1 MHRKQWPWRDHP
13 IRAVFSGSADCASST
28 SNPMG
33 IPAIVSASGSPYSNL
48 APDRM
53 VSLFGYQLA
62 DTTVQAGA
70 LPLPSSLAGA
80 AIGVTD
86 SAGVTRL
93 AGLSWVSPSRV
104 EFAMPSGIAPGSA
117 IVTLTNAGT
126 ALVVGPIQVAI
137 APVAPGLFPAAQIV
151 RMHTDGKQ
159 TLESV
164 SAGTIAMGS
173 EPIYLRLYATGL
185 RNRSD
190 EKNVSCQIGGQS
202 VPVTYAGP
210 QPQFPGLDPVDVV
223 LPASLHPAGPVFIE
237 VPAATCGR
245 DCSPGFCHGSCPTY
259 GRG

>member
-1 MHRKQWPWRDHP
+1 MHRKQWPWRDTP
-13 IRAVFSGSADCASST
+13 SGLS
-28 SNPMG
+28 
-33 IPAIVSASGSPYSNL
+33 IPAARI
-48 APDRM
+48 
-53 VSLFGYQLA
+53 
-62 DTTVQAGA
+62 A
-70 LPLPSSLAGA
+70 LPALRTRWASRPSSAPPARRLPTWLRIGWSACSATSLRIPLCRRAPAAAVSLAGA
-80 AIGVTD
+80 AIGVAD

-93 AGLSWVSPSRV
+93 AGLSWVSPSRG
-104 EFAMPSGIAPGSA
+104 EFVMPSGIAPGSA
-117 IVTLTNAGT
+117 LMTLTNAGT

-151 RMHTDGKQ
+151 RVHTDGKQ

-210 QPQFPGLDPVDVV
+210 EPQFPGLDQVDVV

-245 DCSPGFCHGSCPTY
+245 DCSPGFCHGSCPTG

>member
-1 MHRKQWPWRDHP
+1 MRFQHFEPDGHPGHRQRL
-13 IRAVFSGSADCASST
+13 RLAVF
-28 SNPMG
+28 
-33 IPAIVSASGSPYSNL
+33 NL

-62 DTTVQAGA
+62 DTTVQAGT

-104 EFAMPSGIAPGSA
+104 EFVMPSGIAPGSA

-151 RMHTDGKQ
+151 RVHTDGKQ

-202 VPVTYAGP
+202 VPVTYRRPATAIP
-210 QPQFPGLDPVDVV
+210 RPRPGGRSVASE
-223 LPASLHPAGPVFIE
+223 PASSRSRLHRSAG
-237 VPAATCGR
+237 R
-245 DCSPGFCHGSCPTY
+245 YLWS
-259 GRG
+259 RL